1 MKKIPLGDG
10 VYTVEPETGDEAI
23 RWDADFYKGC
33 DLRELRIPEGVT
45 AIARHGLEYCDRLLR
60 VYMPT
65 SVVHLGDAIFYGLRQ
80 RIEIHYAGTAEEF
93 RKIGEPRK
101 VQKEVQVPGKYDV
114 QPFCNTEGTYYRT
127 ETVTESFDHFCADCH
142 VLCADGA
149 ELLYGYQN

>member
-10 VYTVEPETGDEAI
+10 VYTVELETEDEAI
-23 RWDADFYKGC
+23 RWDAGFYKGC

-45 AIARHGLEYCDRLLR
+45 AIARHGLEYCHQLLR

-80 RIEIHYAGTAEEF
+80 RIEIHYAGTVEEF
-93 RKIGEPRK
+93 KKIGEPRRG
-101 VQKEVQVPGKYDV
+101 QKEVQVPGKYDV

-127 ETVTESFDHFCADCH
+127 ETVTESFDHFCAECC
-142 VLCADGA
+142 VVCTDG
-149 ELLYGYQN
+149 ELRYGYRQ